1 MLRTHNVRLSTN
13 GYQSVDML
21 ADGYQ
26 HLSSHVAALLCPRC
40 LILNVDTGGALL
52 DEQLCELHDSCEAAV
67 SSVCVGNDRSQE
79 IGIGDFSAI
88 GLWCG
93 DSLFAL
99 LSVVKELCHEKV
111 ADLVWHGSLNGSAL
125 HFGCAASDTYIWII
139 C

>member
-1 MLRTHNVRLSTN
+1 MLHTHNVCLSTN

-26 HLSSHVAALLCPRC
+26 HLSSHVAALLCPGS
-40 LILNVDTGGALL
+40 LILNVNTGGTLL

-67 SSVCVGNDRSQE
+67 SSVCVGNDRSQK
-79 IGIGDFSAI
+79 IGIGDFCAV

-99 LSVVKELCHEKV
+99 LSVVEELCHEKV
-111 ADLVWHGSLNGSAL
+111 ADLIWHGGLNGSVL
-125 HFGCAASDTYIWII
+125 HFV
-139 C
+139 